1 MSAEPAWQTMVAAP
15 SDQPGGESDT
25 QIQAHEIPPV
35 IRFRPW
41 QYARSLQSRT
51 SSCRPSDPQRTPLRS
66 ADRAVRDRRQRTRFK
81 KLQCIVQS
89 ARAAQSSSGFANW
102 LILVGIAIPIVVAI
116 LIADSE
122 NRLREIVSGRS
133 ERAEEFR
140 AEIAQL
146 TGRRDALA
154 SERLEFSYPL
164 VHQLNLWSDT
174 QKVRISIAA
183 GKEVPAH
190 DRNVGAVGRECRKP
204 GRLPLLRFGVVS

>member
-1 MSAEPAWQTMVAAP
+1 
-15 SDQPGGESDT
+15 
-25 QIQAHEIPPV
+25 
-35 IRFRPW
+35 
-41 QYARSLQSRT
+41 
-51 SSCRPSDPQRTPLRS
+51 
-66 ADRAVRDRRQRTRFK
+66 VRDRRQRTRFK
-81 KLQCIVQS
+81 RLQCIVQS

-122 NRLREIVSGRS
+122 NRLREIVSDRS
-133 ERAEEFR
+133 ERAEELR

-164 VHQLNLWSDT
+164 VHQLNLWSDM
-174 QKVRISIAA
+174 QEVRIAIAA

-190 DRNVGAVGRECRKP
+190 DRNVGARRAIPDSDYAVSLARRYKNLDRRPEAVRV
-204 GRLPLLRFGVVS
+204 LHRFQGGGLTGMIAYDSL